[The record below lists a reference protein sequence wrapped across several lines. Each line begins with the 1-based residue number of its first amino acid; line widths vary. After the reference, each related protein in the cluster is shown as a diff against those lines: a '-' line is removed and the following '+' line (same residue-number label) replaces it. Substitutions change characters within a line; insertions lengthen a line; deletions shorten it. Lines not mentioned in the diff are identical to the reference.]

1 MALNTEPAIG
11 NWAKMLHGLGFLDDY
26 GVDLTEPVQERRCFT
41 NIGKVLRVIDYIGNH
56 RIFLTK
62 LRALLTAGPSDR
74 SRALKLDQI
83 IDGTLPLP
91 AGCSISFDL
100 QVIEILR
107 DLLRPKAASDDWEAQ
122 FRDFRPGHGTRP
134 TAAEIGRMGFD
145 PARNGHGGCFDVLRD
160 MGDPVEPNVL
170 TAHGTCCAKS
180 SATQSREPLPCR
192 PWSQV

>member
-74 SRALKLDQI
+74 SRTLKLDQI

-107 DLLRPKAASDDWEAQ
+107 DLLRPKAA
-122 FRDFRPGHGTRP
+122 
-134 TAAEIGRMGFD
+134 EIGQMGFD
-145 PARNGHGGCFDVLRD
+145 PARDGHSSWFDVLRD

-170 TAHGTCCAKS
+170 TAHGTCSAKS
-180 SATQSREPLPCR
+180 SATQSWQPLPCR

>member
-1 MALNTEPAIG
+1 
-11 NWAKMLHGLGFLDDY
+11 
-26 GVDLTEPVQERRCFT
+26 
-41 NIGKVLRVIDYIGNH
+41 VID
-56 RIFLTK
+56 R
-62 LRALLTAGPSDR
+62 GPQ
-74 SRALKLDQI
+74 KLDQI

-107 DLLRPKAASDDWEAQ
+107 DLLRPKAA
-122 FRDFRPGHGTRP
+122 
-134 TAAEIGRMGFD
+134 EIGQMGFD
-145 PARNGHGGCFDVLRD
+145 PARDGHSSWFDVLRD